1 MGVSFG
7 EPWVLLFLGIIP
19 LLYYFYRIYCK
30 KRKEAALKFSTFSIV
45 KEASVST
52 TSNNRT
58 KRSTKFRA
66 HLPFII
72 LIIAM
77 ALIIVGLADPMIPF
91 KRAKKGVNV
100 VLAIDDSGSMQA
112 TDYKPAR
119 LEAAK
124 AAAKTLIKSLKP
136 KDNVGIIIFE
146 SGATTACYLT
156 PFKDK
161 AIEKLEAIEPRTG
174 RTAIGDGLTL
184 AIDMATSIPNKKKVV
199 ILLSDG
205 VNNSGVVSLQEA
217 IQFAKTK
224 GVQVYTVGLGS
235 EKPVVIGYDLFGNP
249 QYAELDE
256 QTLKKIAADTS
267 GKYYKSV
274 NEKTLDEI
282 YARISGHIKREWE
295 ETSIKD
301 WFFIATFIMLLVN
314 MYIIY
319 GKYRVVI

>member
-1 MGVSFG
+1 MGMSFG

-45 KEASVST
+45 KEAEASA
-52 TSNNRT
+52 TSNRT

-72 LIIAM
+72 LVIAM
-77 ALIIVGLADPMIPF
+77 ALIIVGLADPMIPL

-112 TDYKPAR
+112 TDYKPTR

-136 KDNVGIIIFE
+136 KDNVGIVVFE

-174 RTAIGDGLTL
+174 RTAIGDGLAL

-205 VNNSGVVSLQEA
+205 VNNAGVVTPQEA
-217 IQFAKTK
+217 IQFAKTN

-256 QTLKKIAADTS
+256 QTLKKIAADTG

-274 NEKTLDEI
+274 NEKTEFPKI
-282 YARISGHIKREWE
+282 
-295 ETSIKD
+295 
-301 WFFIATFIMLLVN
+301 
-314 MYIIY
+314 
-319 GKYRVVI
+319 

>member
-45 KEASVST
+45 KEASAST

-72 LIIAM
+72 LTIAM

-112 TDYKPAR
+112 TDYKPTR

-136 KDNVGIIIFE
+136 KDNVGIVIFE

-161 AIEKLEAIEPRTG
+161 AINKLEAIEPRTG

-184 AIDMATSIPNKKKVV
+184 AIEMATSIPNKKKVV

-256 QTLKKIAADTS
+256 QTLKKIAADTG

-282 YARISGHIKREWE
+282 YARISRHIKREWE

>member
-1 MGVSFG
+1 MSFG

-45 KEASVST
+45 KEAEASA
-52 TSNNRT
+52 TSNRT

-72 LIIAM
+72 LVIAM
-77 ALIIVGLADPMIPF
+77 ALIIVGLADPMIPL

-112 TDYKPAR
+112 TDYKPTR

-136 KDNVGIIIFE
+136 KDNVGIVVFE

-174 RTAIGDGLTL
+174 RTAIGDGLAL

-205 VNNSGVVSLQEA
+205 VNNAGVVTPQEA

-256 QTLKKIAADTS
+256 QTLKKIAADTG

-314 MYIIY
+314 IYIIY
-319 GKYRVVI
+319 GKYRVVV

>member
-1 MGVSFG
+1 MGMSFG

-45 KEASVST
+45 KEAEASA
-52 TSNNRT
+52 TSNRT

-72 LIIAM
+72 LVIAM
-77 ALIIVGLADPMIPF
+77 ALIIVGLADPMIPL

-112 TDYKPAR
+112 TDYKPTR

-136 KDNVGIIIFE
+136 KDNVGIIVFE

-174 RTAIGDGLTL
+174 RTAIGDGLAL

-205 VNNSGVVSLQEA
+205 VNNAGVVTPQEA
-217 IQFAKTK
+217 IQFAKTN

-256 QTLKKIAADTS
+256 QTLKKIAADTG

-301 WFFIATFIMLLVN
+301 WFFIATFIMLLLN
-314 MYIIY
+314 IYIIY
-319 GKYRVVI
+319 GKYRVVV